1 MGKDADPVHRII
13 ENKQK
18 RNIGKANANPTVVE
32 MENGNAEASGQTQ
45 PVSKKIQT
53 TIRSS
58 VDSYTK
64 TSALARC
71 RIRPHAEP

>member
-32 MENGNAEASGQTQ
+32 MENGNAEASGKAQ
-45 PVSKKIQT
+45 PVSK
-53 TIRSS
+53 
-58 VDSYTK
+58 
-64 TSALARC
+64 
-71 RIRPHAEP
+71 